1 MYRSLA
7 ANGVQRMTVKPRTR
21 AALRSGLQ
29 FIGIGTAAGALLGLA
44 GSGVLDLYVCL
55 LCTLEGAI
63 VGFLVVTPIVL
74 FEVLVMQGRP
84 GERILRLPF
93 VAVMGIRK
101 LVYLA
106 SILIGLS
113 CGRIIWDAGEIGF
126 SMERFGS
133 DAAIAF
139 LGAFALVFYIQVNR
153 MLGGGLLEKFV
164 SGRYQR
170 PREEERVFLFVDLV
184 SSTRIA
190 ESIGN
195 VRFHELLNAITFDLT
210 DPVLE
215 HGGEIYR
222 YVGDQ
227 IIITWPAAAG
237 LGDAAAVRCCFA
249 ILDKMASLEPDYHGR
264 FGVAPRFHAAL
275 HCGPVVSGEMGDV
288 RREIVYLGD
297 VLNTTAR
304 MEEACREMRHPV
316 IASKALLDRL
326 RLPAGIA
333 ARSIGPIQLRGKEQ
347 DVGLHALSRDTV
359 LAAAAE

>member
-7 ANGVQRMTVKPRTR
+7 ASGVQRMTVRPRTH

-44 GSGVLDLYVCL
+44 GSGVLDLYVCM

-63 VGFLVVTPIVL
+63 VGFLIVTPIVL

-101 LVYLA
+101 LVYLT
-106 SILIGLS
+106 SILVGLS
-113 CGRIIWDAGEIGF
+113 IGRIVWDAGGIGF
-126 SMERFGS
+126 STERFAS

-153 MLGGGLLEKFV
+153 MLGGGVLAKFV

-195 VRFHELLNAITFDLT
+195 VRFHELLNAITFELA

-215 HGGEIYR
+215 HRGEIYR

-237 LGDAAAVRCCFA
+237 LRDGAAVRCCFA
-249 ILDKMASLEPDYHGR
+249 ILDKMASLEPDYHRR

-333 ARSIGPIQLRGKEQ
+333 ARSIGSIQLRGKERE
-347 DVGLHALSRDTV
+347 VGLHALSRDTA